1 MHINSPTNYGDA
13 VEEISERMDLPSE
26 VIDVYCWLVG
36 WLVGKLDGWLDGWL
50 VIISLIDVS
59 YIVRPKKVC
68 VFPVSRPYLASG
80 IRP

>member
-1 MHINSPTNYGDA
+1 MRINSPTNYSDA

-36 WLVGKLDGWLDGWL
+36 WLVGWL

-59 YIVRPKKVC
+59 YIVITLLIICLVT
-68 VFPVSRPYLASG
+68 
-80 IRP
+80 